1 MKTISLFLFSMV
13 LACSQSKSG
22 DYAYTQFEEAELA
35 VEDSYSGTTYDGT
48 QSTTN
53 LQVVEEAKIIKT
65 ANLRF
70 PANNIDKT
78 HASIKSL
85 VSKHNGIIQED
96 RSGKGYNELYRDMVI
111 RIPSQHFQTV
121 IDSISAGVD
130 YFDQNNISQQDVSEE
145 FVDLQARLKAKRQLE
160 NRYLELLKQ
169 AKNVTEILEIE
180 RELSVIRE
188 EIEAREGRLK
198 FLENRVSYSTIN
210 VYFYKTTTDA
220 GVTKSYGSKMGHA
233 IKSGWNGL
241 SVFFL
246 GLLHI
251 WPFFV
256 ILFILIFVL
265 KRYLSRRKKNR
276 S

>member
-70 PANNIDKT
+70 PVNNIDKT

-198 FLENRVSYSTIN
+198 FLKTGCHTARLMCIFTKQLPMPESPNRTAQ
-210 VYFYKTTTDA
+210 KWDT
-220 GVTKSYGSKMGHA
+220 
-233 IKSGWNGL
+233 
-241 SVFFL
+241 
-246 GLLHI
+246 
-251 WPFFV
+251 P
-256 ILFILIFVL
+256 
-265 KRYLSRRKKNR
+265 
-276 S
+276 